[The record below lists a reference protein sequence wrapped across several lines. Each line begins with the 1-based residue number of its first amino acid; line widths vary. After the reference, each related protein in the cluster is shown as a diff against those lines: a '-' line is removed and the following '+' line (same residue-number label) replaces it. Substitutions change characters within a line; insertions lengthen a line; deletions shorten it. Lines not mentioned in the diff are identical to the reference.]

1 MSFRY
6 AIDSVAYRDGLVYGW
21 GWYLH
26 DAAPARRIT
35 LELLGNDGVISCVRC
50 GIDRTRE
57 DVAHVFTLVSH
68 ATSSGIIFQ
77 GKIPRN
83 FEGKVLLKVELANG
97 ELLEHDVAGFPQSY
111 TGETFEVRVVGGQLR
126 RGLRHL
132 RAGRWSVIVDRLRRI
147 TTEAGKSFFSM
158 AEKKM
163 QVQSGEPFVLVIDHQ
178 LGGGANKFSLDK
190 LEALKSEGRAVA
202 YLRFN
207 LPRLQ
212 YELSCQKDGTSD
224 NQVFLD
230 LASAL
235 GAIAQLNIAEII
247 VNNLVSYPEPRHILE
262 WARSI
267 KSSKK
272 CTLRFYLHDFF
283 AVCPTW
289 TLINANGV
297 FCQLPKPD
305 VCRQCL
311 AAMPAYFPSFIDD
324 TDIAAWRRPW
334 SEFIDEC
341 DDVVAF
347 SQSTL
352 DLYARAFPDSTGLK
366 KARVEPH
373 RLNGPALAKVEPR
386 LDGILTIA
394 VIGNISVQKGAR
406 IVKEMARLI
415 MQNHLD
421 ARIVILGSLDE
432 MEPSPCLEVLGPYQ
446 THKLPEL
453 LARENTSV
461 CLLPSICPETFSYAT
476 SEIMQMQL
484 PVAVFDLG
492 APAERVRNYADGV
505 IIDTLTAEAALAAI
519 FKLRDQLAERR
530 IEHFSK

>member
-6 AIDSVAYRDGLVYGW
+6 SIDSVAYRNGLVYGW

-35 LELLGNDGVISCVRC
+35 LELQGVDGAISRVRC

-57 DVAHVFTLVSH
+57 DVAHAFPSVLH

-77 GKIPRN
+77 GKIPGN
-83 FEGKVLLKVELANG
+83 FEGKVLLNVELLNG
-97 ELLEHDVAGFPQSY
+97 ELLEHDIPGFPQSY
-111 TGETFEVRVVGGQLR
+111 TGETFQARVVGGQLR

-132 RAGRWSVIVDRLRRI
+132 RARRWSVIVKRLNRMAEEAKKSLLI
-147 TTEAGKSFFSM
+147 VAGKKLHVS
-158 AEKKM
+158 
-163 QVQSGEPFVLVIDHQ
+163 SGESFVLIIDHQ
-178 LGGGANKFSLDK
+178 LGGGANKFSNDK
-190 LEALKSEGRAVA
+190 LDTLKSEGKAVA
-202 YLRFN
+202 CLRFN

-212 YELSCQKDGTSD
+212 YELSCEKNGTD
-224 NQVFLD
+224 ENQVFLD
-230 LASAL
+230 LTSAL
-235 GAIAQLNIAEII
+235 RVIAQLNVAEII
-247 VNNLVSYPEPRHILE
+247 INNLVSYPEPRLILD

-267 KSSKK
+267 KSGKK
-272 CTLRFYLHDFF
+272 CTLLFYLHDFF

-289 TLINANGV
+289 TLINAEGV
-297 FCQLPKPD
+297 FCQLPQPD

-311 AAMPAYFPSFIDD
+311 AMLPVYFPSFIDD
-324 TDIAAWRRPW
+324 TEIVAWRQPW
-334 SEFIDEC
+334 LEFIDEC

-352 DLYARAFPDSTGLK
+352 DLYVRAFPDSRGLQ

-373 RLNGPALAKVEPR
+373 QLNGPALAKVEPK

-415 MQNHLD
+415 MLDRLD
-421 ARIVILGSLDE
+421 ARIVVLGSLDE
-432 MEPSPCLEVLGPYQ
+432 MESAPCLEVLGPYQ

-453 LARENTSV
+453 LERESVSV

-492 APAERVRNYADGV
+492 APAERVRNYPYGV
-505 IIDTLTAEAALAAI
+505 IIDTPTAEAALAAI

-530 IEHFSK
+530 IEHSSK

>member
-35 LELLGNDGVISCVRC
+35 LELLGNDGVISRVRC

-57 DVAHVFTLVSH
+57 DVAHVFTSVAH

-77 GKIPRN
+77 GKIPGN
-83 FEGKVLLKVELANG
+83 FEGKVLLKVELGNG

-111 TGETFEVRVVGGQLR
+111 TGETFEARVVGGQLR

-132 RAGRWSVIVDRLRRI
+132 RAGRWSVIFDRLSRI
-147 TTEAGKSFFSM
+147 A
-158 AEKKM
+158 AEKKEKLFTAAGRKIH
-163 QVQSGEPFVLVIDHQ
+163 VPTGEPFVLVIDHQ
-178 LGGGANKFSLDK
+178 LGGGANKFSHDK
-190 LEALKSEGRAVA
+190 LESLKNEDKAVA
-202 YLRFN
+202 CLRFN

-212 YELSCQKDGTSD
+212 YELSCQKNGTSE
-224 NQVFLD
+224 NRVFHD

-235 GAIAQLNIAEII
+235 VAVAQLNIAEI
-247 VNNLVSYPEPRHILE
+247 VMNNLVSYPEPGHILD

-267 KSSKK
+267 KSAKK
-272 CTLRFYLHDFF
+272 CKLRFYLHDFF

-289 TLINANGV
+289 TLINADGV
-297 FCQLPKPD
+297 FCGLPAPD

-311 AAMPAYFPSFIDD
+311 ASMPVYFPSFIDE

-334 SEFIDEC
+334 AEFIDEC

-352 DLYARAFPDSTGLK
+352 DLYIRAFPDSRGLK

-373 RLNGPALAKVEPR
+373 RLNGPALARVEPR
-386 LDGILTIA
+386 LEGRLTIA

-406 IVKEMARLI
+406 IVREMARLI
-415 MQNHLD
+415 MQKRLD
-421 ARIVILGSLDE
+421 ARIVVLGSLDE

-453 LARENTSV
+453 LERENTSV

-484 PVAVFDLG
+484 PLAVFDLG

-505 IIDTLTAEAALAAI
+505 IIDTLTAEAALYAI